1 MQEHEPES
9 AGSDARRLDRILSE
23 IGTKGDLPAG
33 AEVIQQI
40 QTAIRKEDCNA
51 LDVVRIILK
60 DTALSSKVLRVV
72 NSSFYRRTG
81 NPVSTVTGAIVLLGF
96 QTIRDLSAGL
106 LLVDH
111 FSRKGGSQRI
121 CNELRRSLYCGLLSQ
136 KLSGHVGCAAPEE
149 AYLLGLFANF
159 ANLWLAAYYPSEF
172 EKAVQLSERE
182 HLSLERALER
192 VLGGAPGEI
201 AAAALGHWNF
211 PSRYLDYFNSQPAT
225 TQEGTLTPSAKLSAA
240 VKISADYIT
249 RATEEGPEGGR
260 QVLQRFQNAFSLE
273 PKVFL
278 EAARAADQ
286 EFREQASLNGLP
298 ASPVLDVRL
307 LTDIY
312 SDEDDR
318 EKVVAEE
325 HTDYGSSDS
334 AGSPNEPGV
343 PRADDELYHSG
354 GPASRHNG
362 DHPSATPGAA
372 EAVATALGPDTEAPT
387 GRAEP
392 ERNGDDSL
400 RHVPAA
406 TSGDANGQLPASTPG
421 ARGESVATVPPA
433 EDPRASIPS
442 ESGPPESDSATGPER
457 VAGSSLPSEEADVVR
472 GPLDP
477 DPVARSP
484 LERNAATALGIIADI
499 TRSILDR
506 NKITETLS
514 MVLEGIGRIGDFE
527 VVILALLNLK
537 ADRLV
542 GRLGYGEGVQESLGS
557 LSVALQKGAG
567 LIAETVLQRT
577 PQIVPEASA
586 AVLVPRRAPAPRIP
600 GRSFIS
606 HPVIVRGKVLGAIV
620 AARTN
625 CPTTTADLAV
635 LRLFCDQACLALE
648 KSVS

>member
-9 AGSDARRLDRILSE
+9 AGSDARKLDRILSE

-121 CNELRRSLYCGLLSQ
+121 SNELRRSLYCGLLSQ

-172 EKAVQLSERE
+172 EEALQLRDRE

-225 TQEGTLTPSAKLSAA
+225 TQEGTLTPSAKLSAV

-249 RATEEGPEGGR
+249 RATEEGSEGGR

-278 EAARAADQ
+278 EAARAADA
-286 EFREQASLNGLP
+286 EFREHASLNGLP
-298 ASPVLDVRL
+298 ASPVLDARL
-307 LTDIY
+307 LTDMY
-312 SDEDDR
+312 SNEDDT
-318 EKVVAEE
+318 EKAVAEE
-325 HTDYGSSDS
+325 HTDHGSSDS
-334 AGSPNEPGV
+334 AGSSNEPGV
-343 PRADDELYHSG
+343 PRADDELYHRS
-354 GPASRHNG
+354 GPASRHDG
-362 DHPSATPGAA
+362 DNRLATRGAA
-372 EAVATALGPDTEAPT
+372 EAIATVLGPDTGAPT

-421 ARGESVATVPPA
+421 VRGESVATVPPA
-433 EDPRASIPS
+433 EEPRASIPS
-442 ESGPPESDSATGPER
+442 ESGPPESDSATAPER
-457 VAGSSLPSEEADVVR
+457 VAGSSLPSEEADVAR
-472 GPLDP
+472 GALDP
-477 DPVARSP
+477 DPVACSP

-514 MVLEGIGRIGDFE
+514 MVLEGIGRIGHFE

-586 AVLVPRRAPAPRIP
+586 AVLVPQRAPAPRIP

-620 AARTN
+620 AARTDG
-625 CPTTTADLAV
+625 PTTTADLAV

>member
-1 MQEHEPES
+1 MQEHEPEA
-9 AGSDARRLDRILSE
+9 AGSDARKLDRILSE
-23 IGTKGDLPAG
+23 IATKGDLPAG
-33 AEVIQQI
+33 TEVIQQI

-72 NSSFYRRTG
+72 NSSFYRRAG

-111 FSRKGGSQRI
+111 FSRKGVNQRI

-172 EKAVQLSERE
+172 EEALQLQEHE

-211 PSRYLDYFNSQPAT
+211 PSRYLNYFTSQPAT
-225 TQEGTLTPSAKLSAA
+225 TQEGVLTPSAKLSA
-240 VKISADYIT
+240 VVEISADYIT
-249 RATEEGPEGGR
+249 RGTEEGPEGGR

-278 EAARAADQ
+278 DAARAADA
-286 EFREQASLNGLP
+286 EFREHASLNGLP
-298 ASPVLDVRL
+298 ASPVLDARL
-307 LTDIY
+307 LTDMY
-312 SDEDDR
+312 STEDDT

-325 HTDYGSSDS
+325 HTDYDSSDS
-334 AGSPNEPGV
+334 AGPPNQPGV
-343 PRADDELYHSG
+343 PRVDDGLCDRGE
-354 GPASRHNG
+354 PASRHNG
-362 DHPSATPGAA
+362 DHPSATRGAA
-372 EAVATALGPDTEAPT
+372 EVVATALGPDTEAPT

-392 ERNGDDSL
+392 ERNSDDG
-400 RHVPAA
+400 RRPVPVAA
-406 TSGDANGQLPASTPG
+406 SGDPNGQLPASTG

-433 EDPRASIPS
+433 KEPRASVPS
-442 ESGPPESDSATGPER
+442 ESALPESESATAPER
-457 VAGSSLPSEEADVVR
+457 VAGSSLLSEEADVAR
-472 GPLDP
+472 GALDP
-477 DPVARSP
+477 DPGARSP

-514 MVLEGIGRIGDFE
+514 MVLEGIGRIGHFD

-567 LIAETVLQRT
+567 LLAETVLQRT

-586 AVLVPRRAPAPRIP
+586 AVLVPRRAPAPSIP

-606 HPVIVRGKVLGAIV
+606 YPVIVRGKVLGALV
-620 AARTN
+620 AARTDG
-625 CPTTTADLAV
+625 PTTTADLPV